1 MFADSSD
8 ESEGDDAPAAAPA
21 APAEDN
27 EKKRPLEEEA
37 AAGAALPPRWTPWA
51 PRRRRSEHALH
62 EKLKADTQRRLKK
75 RRKEERE
82 ERKAQPAY
90 ERQSMHGQKIA
101 ISVGPCSL
109 PENMRTT
116 APSIR
121 ARTRSG
127 NNATGRGFFFF
138 PGVGNE
144 HATRRQ
150 TDATGVSNHA
160 PDDAKGVMSRRFDAL
175 SALIVAPAEA
185 EAERSVRR
193 YVGHEDDAAILAAQ
207 AEAMAVATAAAAPAA
222 PCAATEASAAALR
235 QKALGLEAQLR
246 DAGAALAHERERGK
260 AARAP
265 RRSERRGAASR
276 RAAPALPRTPP
287 QNPPQPVDACADVL
301 EGSRGF
307 RGMRYWARDPE
318 PRVSPYAD
326 YGPSAKYVTFEP
338 DNGGWNNIR
347 MAFETV
353 AVFAHATG
361 RTLVMPPAQRLYLL
375 KVQHEGNRR
384 AHHGVDAFLNFDA
397 LGKVLRVVDTPTFLR
412 EAAGLFDL
420 SRETNAATASV
431 DALAAT
437 ARRAGDD
444 GDTRARR
451 DLREGERR
459 AATSTPRWAPMR
471 EAVLFG
477 SCAAPDPPWRTLDA
491 ATFATEKRRLRPLD
505 AKAAG
510 AAWVHFEANAS
521 FGYRVFTHWYTFFLF
536 DDGPT
541 DAYYKRFARD
551 ATRYRD
557 DILQYVSV
565 RISADEWNA
574 TPRVVAPREVLFVLT
589 DEADRAWFAPIER
602 RFRVFYLADF
612 EHLLADL
619 DDPNARGM
627 VEQLVAS
634 APNCRTFTG
643 TFFSTF
649 SSYVA
654 RLRAYYGHA
663 ETTFFYAAPPVKKR
677 VLHEA
682 VAPHYPFFN
691 RVVAAGHGQARARR
705 ARPGR
710 GSPTTRHFG
719 LAARGRRLSDGQGQG
734 GPGAAARE
742 GKGR

>member
-1 MFADSSD
+1 MGASKQRRQRWQPLHLVVAVWLLAMGSLVVRH
-8 ESEGDDAPAAAPA
+8 EGGVAATERAAA
-21 APAEDN
+21 
-27 EKKRPLEEEA
+27 
-37 AAGAALPPRWTPWA
+37 
-51 PRRRRSEHALH
+51 
-62 EKLKADTQRRLKK
+62 Q
-75 RRKEERE
+75 
-82 ERKAQPAY
+82 
-90 ERQSMHGQKIA
+90 
-101 ISVGPCSL
+101 
-109 PENMRTT
+109 
-116 APSIR
+116 
-121 ARTRSG
+121 
-127 NNATGRGFFFF
+127 
-138 PGVGNE
+138 
-144 HATRRQ
+144 
-150 TDATGVSNHA
+150 
-160 PDDAKGVMSRRFDAL
+160 
-175 SALIVAPAEA
+175 AEA

-207 AEAMAVATAAAAPAA
+207 AEAMA
-222 PCAATEASAAALR
+222 
-235 QKALGLEAQLR
+235 
-246 DAGAALAHERERGK
+246 
-260 AARAP
+260 
-265 RRSERRGAASR
+265 
-276 RAAPALPRTPP
+276 
-287 QNPPQPVDACADVL
+287 NPPQPVDACADVL

-451 DLREGERR
+451 DLREWERR

-541 DAYYKRFARD
+541 DAYYKRVARD

-557 DILQYVSV
+557 DIV
-565 RISADEWNA
+565 
-574 TPRVVAPREVLFVLT
+574 
-589 DEADRAWFAPIER
+589 
-602 RFRVFYLADF
+602 
-612 EHLLADL
+612 
-619 DDPNARGM
+619 
-627 VEQLVAS
+627 
-634 APNCRTFTG
+634 C
-643 TFFSTF
+643 
-649 SSYVA
+649 
-654 RLRAYYGHA
+654 
-663 ETTFFYAAPPVKKR
+663 
-677 VLHEA
+677 
-682 VAPHYPFFN
+682 
-691 RVVAAGHGQARARR
+691 ARA
-705 ARPGR
+705 A
-710 GSPTTRHFG
+710 
-719 LAARGRRLSDGQGQG
+719 Q
-734 GPGAAARE
+734 E
-742 GKGR
+742 